1 MKELDRECK
10 RLADIQAELFELS
23 VKKLEMSSEV
33 FVRRYMNSKI
43 VKELDD
49 YSFLDDSKTIED
61 IFIELDYQY
70 GKTTY
75 GSIKYNHNS
84 MYWAVYLYRCFSYT
98 YEISSKQTYKLLPLK
113 EVISLYEPYHT
124 LDILQAIER
133 MLEAKKISFNSEDN
147 IKKGVDILR
156 KIRGQNKID
165 NCIIKEN

>member
-61 IFIELDYQY
+61 IFIELDSQY
-70 GKTTY
+70 GKTKY

-84 MYWAVYLYRCFSYT
+84 MYWAGYLYRCFSYT
-98 YEISSKQTYKLLPLK
+98 YEISSKQAYKLLPLK
-113 EVISLYEPYHT
+113 EVISL
-124 LDILQAIER
+124 
-133 MLEAKKISFNSEDN
+133 
-147 IKKGVDILR
+147 
-156 KIRGQNKID
+156 
-165 NCIIKEN
+165 